1 MLCYTE
7 FINHNTTG
15 VKMKNRYNFSNLIV
29 ISILLI
35 AVICPKSIVAQG
47 NGQVSGAVY
56 ESSSNS
62 VLPGANIVIEGTSRG
77 DATDRNG
84 FFLISNL
91 APGTYN
97 VKASFLGYEDEIQEV
112 QIEAGQTAKI
122 NFNLLE
128 TVIEGQ
134 DVVVYGNLSRGR
146 AKALQD
152 QKNAPNI
159 KNVVSS
165 DQFQLFPDRNAAE
178 TAARIP
184 GVSISYDQGEG
195 EFIQI
200 RGIGPEYN
208 SLTVN
213 GQRIPAPDP
222 GEGRAVGMDLLNQDL
237 IENIIVTKALTP
249 DMDGD
254 AIGGNINFEMMQAP
268 DKGMLTLHIGGGY
281 NVQHSDYNE
290 YGNDIIDLTAIGGRR
305 FLNNKLGVLVAGS
318 YYKTNRGTTLR
329 EFEYDDLETEH
340 IEAQHSNDYD
350 VKRERFGINL
360 NTEWKFDD
368 LNKIFLN
375 LNHNQYL
382 DNEIRRSIE
391 WIVEDN
397 EEEKETRNRLEDQTL
412 SSVMFGGKHNFNDI
426 KIDYTAGW
434 IKAQEDMPA
443 RTYFRFGRNLDLTQ
457 FTNDEIKDFGPTT
470 EFPGAEPEEL
480 NRIRIDDKL
489 KQDSDIVGMLNVEV
503 PYQFMDRTSTV
514 KFGGKYLDKS
524 VKFEEERLEL
534 KKFAEDHTLAEGEWG
549 FENVIV
555 QPDDEDYL
563 GASKIKFIDM
573 TDDNYDAGET
583 VFAAYGMTN
592 VNINEKLSVL
602 TGVRFENTTN
612 NYKTLAIESVNQKA
626 ADASYSNIFPSL
638 HATYRLDNNTN
649 LRFAYSTGIARP
661 NYKSLVPVEFR
672 DDDERKIFKGN
683 PDLKPTNSNSFDVMY
698 EKYTSNLGLLSGGI
712 FYKKLTDI
720 IVGTKIIETI
730 DGKSYEVSMPINGDD
745 DATVYGFEIA
755 VNQRLNILNI
765 PLLKNFSIY
774 ANYTYTKSEAE
785 VGGRAMPL
793 PSSPKNIANL
803 ALMYDNPKLGLS
815 FVISN
820 NYRDAI
826 LGSVGKDEYTDAYYK
841 GEYHLDI
848 SATKNINEHLSV
860 ILQLNNL
867 TDQEEHEVFGD
878 PSEDYSV
885 IRQWAKFN
893 SYGTI
898 GITYRR

>member
-1 MLCYTE
+1 
-7 FINHNTTG
+7 
-15 VKMKNRYNFSNLIV
+15 MKNQYNFSTLFI
-29 ISILLI
+29 ISMLLGAI
-35 AVICPKSIVAQG
+35 ICPGILVAQD
-47 NGQVSGAVY
+47 NGHVSGAVY
-56 ESSSNS
+56 ESSSGS
-62 VLPGANIVIEGTSRG
+62 VLPGANIIIEGTNLG
-77 DATDRNG
+77 VATDRNG

-91 APGTYN
+91 SPGTYTIK
-97 VKASFLGYEDEIQEV
+97 VSFLGYEDGIQEV
-112 QIEAGQTAKI
+112 QIEAGQTTKI

-134 DVVVYGNLSRGR
+134 DVIVYGDLTRGH
-146 AKALQD
+146 AKALQE

-165 DQFQLFPDRNAAE
+165 DMFQLFPDRNAAE

-195 EFIQI
+195 EFVQI

-222 GEGRAVGMDLLNQDL
+222 DAGRSVGMDLLNQDL
-237 IENIIVTKALTP
+237 IENIIVTKASTP
-249 DMDGD
+249 EIDGD

-268 DKGMLTLHIGGGY
+268 DDGMLTLHVGGGY
-281 NVQHSDYNE
+281 NVQHSDYDE
-290 YGNDIIDLTAIGGRR
+290 YGKDIIDLAAIGGQR
-305 FLNNKLGVLVAGS
+305 FLDGKLGVLVAGS
-318 YYKTNRGTTLR
+318 YYKTNRGSTLR
-329 EFEYDDLETEH
+329 EFEYVDVEESDE

-350 VKRERFGINL
+350 VKRERFGINV

-368 LNKIFLN
+368 LNKIFFN
-375 LNHNQYL
+375 LNYNQYL
-382 DNEIRRSIE
+382 DNEIRRSVE

-397 EEEKETRNRLEDQTL
+397 EDEKETRNRLEDQTL
-412 SSVMFGGKHNFNDI
+412 STVMFGGKHNFNDI
-426 KIDYTAGW
+426 KVDYTASW

-443 RTYFRFGRNLDLTQ
+443 RTYFRFGRDLDLTQ

-470 EFPGAEPEEL
+470 KFPGAEPLEL

-489 KQDSDIVGMLNVEV
+489 KQDEDLAGILNVEI
-503 PYQFMDRTSTV
+503 PYEFMNRTSTV

-524 VKFEEERLEL
+524 VKFEEVRLEL

-549 FENVIV
+549 FEDIVV

-563 GASKIKFIDM
+563 GASKVKYLDM

-583 VFAAYGMTN
+583 VLAAYGMTN
-592 VNINEKLSVL
+592 VDINEKLNVL
-602 TGVRFENTTN
+602 FGARFENTTN
-612 NYKTLAIESVNQKA
+612 NYKTLAEESVNQETG
-626 ADASYSNIFPSL
+626 DASYSNILPSL
-638 HATYRLDNNTN
+638 HATYHIDSNTN

-672 DDDERKIFKGN
+672 DDDEREISRGN

-698 EKYTSNLGLLSGGI
+698 EKYTSNLGLLSGGV
-712 FYKKLTDI
+712 FYKRLTDI
-720 IVGTKIIETI
+720 IVGTEVKETI
-730 DGKSYEVSMPINGDD
+730 DGESYNVSMPINGDD
-745 DATVYGFEIA
+745 VATVYGVELA
-755 VNQRLNILNI
+755 VNQRLNILNV
-765 PLLKNFSIY
+765 PFLNNFSIY

-785 VGGRAMPL
+785 VGGRTLPL
-793 PSSPKNIANL
+793 ASSPNNILNV
-803 ALMYDNPKLGLS
+803 ALIYDNPELGLS

-820 NYRDAI
+820 NYRDYI
-826 LGSVGKDEYTDAYYK
+826 LGSVGKDEFTDAYYDA
-841 GEYHLDI
+841 EYHLDI
-848 SATKNINEHLSV
+848 SATKHITDNLSLT
-860 ILQLNNL
+860 LQLNNL
-867 TDQEEHEVFGD
+867 TDQAEHEVFGE

>member
-1 MLCYTE
+1 MLLGAIICPG
-7 FINHNTTG
+7 H
-15 VKMKNRYNFSNLIV
+15 
-29 ISILLI
+29 LI
-35 AVICPKSIVAQG
+35 AQD
-47 NGQVSGAVY
+47 NGQVSGTVY
-56 ESSSNS
+56 ESSTGS
-62 VLPGANIVIEGTSRG
+62 VLPGANIVIEGTNRG
-77 DATDRNG
+77 DASDRNG
-84 FFLISNL
+84 FFLIANL
-91 APGTYN
+91 SPGTYN
-97 VKASFLGYEDEIQEV
+97 VKVSYLGYEDGIQEV
-112 QIEAGQTAKI
+112 QIESGQTTKI
-122 NFNLLE
+122 IFNLLE

-146 AKALQD
+146 AKALQE

-195 EFIQI
+195 EFVQI

-208 SLTVN
+208 SLTIN

-222 GEGRAVGMDLLNQDL
+222 DAGRSVGMDLLNQDL
-237 IENIIVTKALTP
+237 IENIVVTKASTP
-249 DMDGD
+249 EIDGD

-268 DKGMLTLHIGGGY
+268 DKGMLTLHVGGGY
-281 NVQHSDYNE
+281 NVQHSDYDE
-290 YGNDIIDLTAIGGRR
+290 YGQDIIDLAAIGGRR

-318 YYKTNRGTTLR
+318 YYKTNRGSTLR
-329 EFEYDDLETEH
+329 EFEYVDVEESDE

-382 DNEIRRSIE
+382 DNEIRRSVE

-397 EEEKETRNRLEDQTL
+397 EDEKETRNRLEDQTL
-412 SSVMFGGKHNFNDI
+412 STVMFGGKHNFNDI
-426 KIDYTAGW
+426 KVDYTASW

-443 RTYFRFGRNLDLTQ
+443 RTYFRFGRDLDLTQ

-470 EFPGAEPEEL
+470 KFPGAEPLEL

-489 KQDSDIVGMLNVEV
+489 KQDSDIAGMLNVEI
-503 PYQFMDRTSTV
+503 PYELMNRTSTV
-514 KFGGKYLDKS
+514 KFGGKYLEKS
-524 VKFEEERLEL
+524 VKFEEVRLEL

-549 FENVIV
+549 FEDIVV

-563 GASKIKFIDM
+563 GASKVKYLDM

-583 VFAAYGMTN
+583 VLAAYGMTN
-592 VNINEKLSVL
+592 VNINEKLNVL
-602 TGVRFENTTN
+602 IGARFENTTN
-612 NYKTLAIESVNQKA
+612 KYKTLAEESVNQETG
-626 ADASYSNIFPSL
+626 DASYSNILPSL
-638 HATYRLDNNTN
+638 HATYHIDNNTN

-672 DDDERKIFKGN
+672 DDDEREISRGN

-698 EKYTSNLGLLSGGI
+698 EKYTSNLGLLSGGV
-712 FYKKLTDI
+712 FYKRLTDI
-720 IVGTKIIETI
+720 IVGTEVKETI
-730 DGKSYEVSMPINGDD
+730 DGESYNVSMPINGDD
-745 DATVYGFEIA
+745 VATVYGIELA
-755 VNQRLNILNI
+755 VNQRLNIFNVPFLN
-765 PLLKNFSIY
+765 NFSIY

-785 VGGRAMPL
+785 VGGRTMPL
-793 PSSPKNIANL
+793 PSSPNNILNV
-803 ALMYDNPKLGLS
+803 ALMYDNPELGLS

-820 NYRDAI
+820 NYRDYI
-826 LGSVGKDEYTDAYYK
+826 LGSVGKDKFTDAYYDA
-841 GEYHLDI
+841 EYHLDI
-848 SATKNINEHLSV
+848 SATKDITDHLS
-860 ILQLNNL
+860 ITLQLNNL
-867 TDQEEHEVFGD
+867 TDQEEHEVFGN
-878 PSEDYSV
+878 PTEDYSV

>member
-1 MLCYTE
+1 
-7 FINHNTTG
+7 
-15 VKMKNRYNFSNLIV
+15 MKNQYNFSTLFI
-29 ISILLI
+29 ISMLLGAIICPGHLI
-35 AVICPKSIVAQG
+35 AQD
-47 NGQVSGAVY
+47 NGQVSGTVY
-56 ESSSNS
+56 ESSTGS
-62 VLPGANIVIEGTSRG
+62 VLPGANIVIEGTNRG
-77 DATDRNG
+77 DASDRNG
-84 FFLISNL
+84 FFLIANL
-91 APGTYN
+91 SPGTYN
-97 VKASFLGYEDEIQEV
+97 VKVSYLGYEDGIQEV
-112 QIEAGQTAKI
+112 QIESGQTTKI
-122 NFNLLE
+122 IFNLLE

-146 AKALQD
+146 AKALQE

-195 EFIQI
+195 EFVQI

-208 SLTVN
+208 SLTIN

-222 GEGRAVGMDLLNQDL
+222 DAGRSVGMDLLNQDL
-237 IENIIVTKALTP
+237 IENIVVTKASTP
-249 DMDGD
+249 EIDGD

-268 DKGMLTLHIGGGY
+268 DKGMLTLHVGGGY
-281 NVQHSDYNE
+281 NVQHSDYDE
-290 YGNDIIDLTAIGGRR
+290 YGQDIIDLAAIGGRR

-318 YYKTNRGTTLR
+318 YYKTNRGSTLR
-329 EFEYDDLETEH
+329 EFEYVDVEESDE

-382 DNEIRRSIE
+382 DNEIRRSVE

-397 EEEKETRNRLEDQTL
+397 EDEKETRNRLEDQTL
-412 SSVMFGGKHNFNDI
+412 STVMFGGKHNFNDI
-426 KIDYTAGW
+426 KVDYTASW

-443 RTYFRFGRNLDLTQ
+443 RTYFRFGRDLDLTQ

-470 EFPGAEPEEL
+470 KFPGAEPLEL

-489 KQDSDIVGMLNVEV
+489 KQDSDIAGMLNVEI
-503 PYQFMDRTSTV
+503 PYELMNRTSTV
-514 KFGGKYLDKS
+514 KFGGKYLEKS
-524 VKFEEERLEL
+524 VKFEEVRLEL

-549 FENVIV
+549 FEDIVV

-563 GASKIKFIDM
+563 GASKVKYLDM

-583 VFAAYGMTN
+583 VLAAYGMTN
-592 VNINEKLSVL
+592 VNINEKLNVL
-602 TGVRFENTTN
+602 IGARFENTTN
-612 NYKTLAIESVNQKA
+612 KYKTLAEESVNQETG
-626 ADASYSNIFPSL
+626 DASYSNILPSL
-638 HATYRLDNNTN
+638 HATYHIDNNTN

-672 DDDERKIFKGN
+672 DDDEREISRGN

-698 EKYTSNLGLLSGGI
+698 EKYTSNLGLLSGGV
-712 FYKKLTDI
+712 FYKRLTDI
-720 IVGTKIIETI
+720 IVGTEVKETI
-730 DGKSYEVSMPINGDD
+730 DGESYNVSMPINGDD
-745 DATVYGFEIA
+745 VATVYGIELA
-755 VNQRLNILNI
+755 VNQRLNIFNVPFLN
-765 PLLKNFSIY
+765 NFSIY

-785 VGGRAMPL
+785 VGGRTMPL
-793 PSSPKNIANL
+793 PSSPNNILNV
-803 ALMYDNPKLGLS
+803 ALMYDNPELGLS

-820 NYRDAI
+820 NYRDYI
-826 LGSVGKDEYTDAYYK
+826 LGSVGKDKFTDAYYDA
-841 GEYHLDI
+841 EYHLDI
-848 SATKNINEHLSV
+848 SATKDITDHLS
-860 ILQLNNL
+860 ITLQLNNL
-867 TDQEEHEVFGD
+867 TDQEEHEVFGN
-878 PSEDYSV
+878 PTEDYSV

>member
-1 MLCYTE
+1 
-7 FINHNTTG
+7 
-15 VKMKNRYNFSNLIV
+15 MKKRYYFSLVITVLLIAIICPSNLI
-29 ISILLI
+29 
-35 AVICPKSIVAQG
+35 AQG

-56 ESSSNS
+56 ESSTGS
-62 VLPGANIVIEGTSRG
+62 VLPGANVVIEGTSRG
-77 DATDRNG
+77 VAADRNG
-84 FFLISNL
+84 FFLIPNL
-91 APGTYN
+91 TPGTYN
-97 VKASFLGYEDEIQEV
+97 VKVSFLGYEDGLQEV

-122 NFNLLE
+122 DFNLLE

-134 DVVVYGNLSRGR
+134 DVIVYGNLSRGY
-146 AKALQD
+146 AKALQE

-165 DQFQLFPDRNAAE
+165 DMFQLFPDRNAAE

-195 EFIQI
+195 EFVQI

-208 SLTVN
+208 SLTIN

-222 GEGRAVGMDLLNQDL
+222 DAGRSVGMDLLNQDL
-237 IENIIVTKALTP
+237 IENIIVTKASTP
-249 DMDGD
+249 EIDGD

-268 DKGMLTLHIGGGY
+268 DKGMLTLHVGGGY
-281 NVQHSDYNE
+281 NVQHSDYDE
-290 YGNDIIDLTAIGGRR
+290 YGQDIIDLAAIGGRR

-318 YYKTNRGTTLR
+318 YYKTNRGSTLR
-329 EFEYDDLETEH
+329 EFEYVDVEESDE

-350 VKRERFGINL
+350 VKRERFGINV

-382 DNEIRRSIE
+382 DNEIRRSVE

-397 EEEKETRNRLEDQTL
+397 EDEKETRNRLEDQTL
-412 SSVMFGGKHNFNDI
+412 STVMFGGKHNFNDI
-426 KIDYTAGW
+426 KVDYTASW

-443 RTYFRFGRNLDLTQ
+443 RTYFRFGRDLDLTQ

-470 EFPGAEPEEL
+470 KFPGAEPLEL

-489 KQDSDIVGMLNVEV
+489 KQDSDIAGMLNVEI
-503 PYQFMDRTSTV
+503 PYEFMNRTSTV

-524 VKFEEERLEL
+524 VKFEEVRLEL

-549 FENVIV
+549 FEDIVV

-563 GASKIKFIDM
+563 GASKVKYLDM

-583 VFAAYGMTN
+583 VLAAYGMTN
-592 VNINEKLSVL
+592 VNINEKLNVL
-602 TGVRFENTTN
+602 IGARFENTTN
-612 NYKTLAIESVNQKA
+612 KYKTLAEESVNQETG
-626 ADASYSNIFPSL
+626 DASYSNILPSL
-638 HATYRLDNNTN
+638 HATYHIDNNTN

-661 NYKSLVPVEFR
+661 NYKWLVPVEFR
-672 DDDERKIFKGN
+672 DDDEREISRGN

-698 EKYTSNLGLLSGGI
+698 EKYTSNLGLLSGGV
-712 FYKKLTDI
+712 FYKRLTDI
-720 IVGTKIIETI
+720 IVRTEVKETI
-730 DGKSYEVSMPINGDD
+730 DGESYNVSMRINGDD
-745 DATVYGFEIA
+745 VATVYGIELA
-755 VNQRLNILNI
+755 VNQRLNIFNVPFLN
-765 PLLKNFSIY
+765 NFSIY
-774 ANYTYTKSEAE
+774 ANYTYTKSEVE
-785 VGGRAMPL
+785 VGGRTMPL
-793 PSSPKNIANL
+793 SSSPKNILNV
-803 ALMYDNPKLGLS
+803 ALMYDNPELGLS

-820 NYRDAI
+820 NYRDYI
-826 LGSVGKDEYTDAYYK
+826 LGSVGKDKFTDAYYDA
-841 GEYHLDI
+841 EYHLDI
-848 SATKNINEHLSV
+848 SATKDITDHLSV
-860 ILQLNNL
+860 TLQLNNL
-867 TDQEEHEVFGD
+867 TDQEEHEVFGN
-878 PSEDYSV
+878 PTEDYSV

>member
-1 MLCYTE
+1 
-7 FINHNTTG
+7 
-15 VKMKNRYNFSNLIV
+15 MKKRYYFPLV
-29 ISILLI
+29 ITMLLI
-35 AVICPKSIVAQG
+35 AIICPGNLIAQS

-56 ESSSNS
+56 ESSSGS

-77 DATDRNG
+77 VATDRNG

-97 VKASFLGYEDEIQEV
+97 VKASFLGYENGIQEV
-112 QIEAGQTAKI
+112 QIDAGQTAKI

-134 DVVVYGNLSRGR
+134 DVVVYGNLSRGK

-159 KNVVSS
+159 RNVVSS

-195 EFIQI
+195 EFVQI

-208 SLTVN
+208 SLTIN

-237 IENIIVTKALTP
+237 IENIIVTKAITP

-268 DKGMLTLHIGGGY
+268 DDGMLTLHVGGGY

-290 YGNDIIDLTAIGGRR
+290 YGNDIIDLAAIGGRR

-329 EFEYDDLETEH
+329 EFEYDDIAAEH
-340 IEAQHSNDYD
+340 LEAQHSNDYD

-368 LNKIFLN
+368 LNKIFIN

-382 DNEIRRSIE
+382 DNEIRRSVE
-391 WIVEDN
+391 WVVEDN
-397 EEEKETRNRLEDQTL
+397 EEEKTTRNRLEDQTL
-412 SSVMFGGKHNFNDI
+412 SSVLVGGKHNFNDI
-426 KIDYTAGW
+426 KVDYTASW

-443 RTYFRFGRNLDLTQ
+443 RTYFRFGRDLDLTQ
-457 FTNDEIKDFGPTT
+457 FTNDEIKDFGPATK
-470 EFPGAEPEEL
+470 FPGAEPLEL
-480 NRIRIDDKL
+480 NRVRVDDKL
-489 KQDSDIVGMLNVEV
+489 KQDADIAGMLNVEI
-503 PYQFMDRTSTV
+503 PYQLMGRTSIV
-514 KFGGKYLDKS
+514 KFGGKYLDKNVS
-524 VKFEEERLEL
+524 FEEIRIEL
-534 KKFAEDHTLAEGEWG
+534 KNFAEDYTIGEGKWG
-549 FENVIV
+549 FEDVIV

-563 GASKIKFIDM
+563 DASKVKFLDM

-592 VNINEKLSVL
+592 VNINDKLNIL
-602 TGVRFENTTN
+602 AGVRFENTTN
-612 NYKTLAIESVNQKA
+612 NYKTLAIESVNQETSES
-626 ADASYSNIFPSL
+626 SYSNILPSL
-638 HATYRLDNNTN
+638 HATYRFDNNTN
-649 LRFAYSTGIARP
+649 LRFAYSTGLARP

-672 DDDERKIFKGN
+672 DDDDREISKGN
-683 PDLKPTNSNSFDVMY
+683 PDLKPTTSHSFDAMY
-698 EKYTSNLGLLSGGI
+698 EKYSNNLGLLSGGV

-720 IVGTKIIETI
+720 IVATRETQTI
-730 DGKSYEVSMPINGDD
+730 DGQSYEVTMPINGDD
-745 DATVYGFEIA
+745 VATIYGFELA
-755 VNQRLNILNI
+755 VNQRLNFLNV
-765 PLLKNFSIY
+765 PLLNNFSIY
-774 ANYTYTKSEAE
+774 ANYTYTKSESE
-785 VGGRAMPL
+785 VGGRTLPL
-793 PSSPKNIANL
+793 ASSPENIVNV

-820 NYRDAI
+820 NFRDRI
-826 LGSVGKDEYTDAYYK
+826 LGSVGKDKFNDAYYDA
-841 GEYHLDI
+841 EYHLDI

-860 ILQLNNL
+860 TVQLNNL
-867 TDQEEHEVFGD
+867 TDQEEHELFGD
-878 PSEDYSV
+878 PKKDYSV

>member
-1 MLCYTE
+1 
-7 FINHNTTG
+7 
-15 VKMKNRYNFSNLIV
+15 MKKRYYFSLIITVLLIATICPSNLI
-29 ISILLI
+29 
-35 AVICPKSIVAQG
+35 AQS

-56 ESSSNS
+56 ESSTGS
-62 VLPGANIVIEGTSRG
+62 VLPGANVVIEGTSRG
-77 DATDRNG
+77 VAADRNG
-84 FFLISNL
+84 FFLIPNL
-91 APGTYN
+91 SPGTYN
-97 VKASFLGYEDEIQEV
+97 VKVSFLGYEDGLQEV
-112 QIEAGQTAKI
+112 QIEAGQTTKI

-134 DVVVYGNLSRGR
+134 DVIVYGNLTRGH
-146 AKALQD
+146 AKALQE

-165 DQFQLFPDRNAAE
+165 DMFQLFPDRNAAE

-195 EFIQI
+195 EFVQI

-208 SLTVN
+208 SLTIN

-222 GEGRAVGMDLLNQDL
+222 DAGRSVGMDLLNQDL
-237 IENIIVTKALTP
+237 IENIIVTKASTP
-249 DMDGD
+249 EIDGD

-268 DKGMLTLHIGGGY
+268 DKGMLTLHVGGGY
-281 NVQHSDYNE
+281 NVQHSDYDE
-290 YGNDIIDLTAIGGRR
+290 YGQDIIDLAAIGGRR

-318 YYKTNRGTTLR
+318 YYKTNRGSTLR
-329 EFEYDDLETEH
+329 EFEYVDVEESDE

-350 VKRERFGINL
+350 VKRERFGINV

-382 DNEIRRSIE
+382 DNEIRRSVE

-397 EEEKETRNRLEDQTL
+397 EDEKETRNRLEDQTL
-412 SSVMFGGKHNFNDI
+412 STVMFGGKHNFNDI
-426 KIDYTAGW
+426 KVDYTASW

-443 RTYFRFGRNLDLTQ
+443 RTYFRFGRDLDLTQ

-470 EFPGAEPEEL
+470 KFPGAEPLEL

-489 KQDSDIVGMLNVEV
+489 KQDSDIAGMLNVEI
-503 PYQFMDRTSTV
+503 PYEFMNRTSTV

-524 VKFEEERLEL
+524 VKFEEVRLEL
-534 KKFAEDHTLAEGEWG
+534 KKFAEDHTLAEGKWG
-549 FENVIV
+549 FEDIVV

-563 GASKIKFIDM
+563 GASKVKYLDM

-583 VFAAYGMTN
+583 VLAAYGMTN
-592 VNINEKLSVL
+592 VNINEKLNVL
-602 TGVRFENTTN
+602 IGARFENTTN
-612 NYKTLAIESVNQKA
+612 KYKTLAEESVNQETG
-626 ADASYSNIFPSL
+626 DASYSNILPSL
-638 HATYRLDNNTN
+638 HATYHIDNNTN

-661 NYKSLVPVEFR
+661 NYKWLVPVEFR
-672 DDDERKIFKGN
+672 DDDEREISRGN

-698 EKYTSNLGLLSGGI
+698 EKYTSNLGLLSGGV
-712 FYKKLTDI
+712 FYKRLTDI
-720 IVGTKIIETI
+720 IVRTEVKETI
-730 DGKSYEVSMPINGDD
+730 DGESYNVSMRINGDD
-745 DATVYGFEIA
+745 VATVYGIELA
-755 VNQRLNILNI
+755 VNQRLNIFNVPFLN
-765 PLLKNFSIY
+765 NFSIY
-774 ANYTYTKSEAE
+774 ANYTYTKSEVE
-785 VGGRAMPL
+785 VGGRTMPL
-793 PSSPKNIANL
+793 SSSPKNILNV
-803 ALMYDNPKLGLS
+803 ALMYDNPELGLS

-820 NYRDAI
+820 NYRDYI
-826 LGSVGKDEYTDAYYK
+826 LGSVGKDKFTDAYYDA
-841 GEYHLDI
+841 EYHLDI
-848 SATKNINEHLSV
+848 SATKDITDHLSV
-860 ILQLNNL
+860 TLQLNNL
-867 TDQEEHEVFGD
+867 TDQEEHEVFGN
-878 PSEDYSV
+878 PTEDYSV